1 VQLTEKGAIG
11 NTSNDADTSNDP
23 SNAVPTPEDHNNHR
37 GMSNSHKDRDKSSS
51 HKDSGNKLVEALHL
65 PGERRSAGGKATRG
79 AK

>member
-1 VQLTEKGAIG
+1 MQLTEKGAIG

-37 GMSNSHKDRDKSSS
+37 GMSSS